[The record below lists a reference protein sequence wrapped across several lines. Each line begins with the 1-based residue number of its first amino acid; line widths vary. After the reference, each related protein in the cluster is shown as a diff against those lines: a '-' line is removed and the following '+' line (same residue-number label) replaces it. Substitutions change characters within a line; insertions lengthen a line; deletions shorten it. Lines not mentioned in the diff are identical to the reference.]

1 MGLDRGMARIVMG
14 VGTSHTPM
22 LTLGSDDWVHR
33 AADDLKN
40 MRLNQSDGTW
50 ISYSDL
56 LEKVGDRY
64 ADAITPTALAQA
76 EADCQ
81 NALDRL
87 RDEIAAIAPD
97 VIVIVGDDQAE
108 LFGPDNLPVIS
119 IFYGDEV
126 VTHDRWGDDS
136 YPAWAKSMGRGYAM
150 DAVHC
155 FPGAPALARDLI
167 AGMMARDIDVAT
179 SSEVIDPHRAGFGHA
194 FGFIVKRLLGDR
206 PVPIIPILINTYYP
220 PNVPSAARCHDM
232 GRALRDAIQA
242 SPLNLRV
249 AVVASGGLSHFIVDE
264 ELDTRV
270 IAGFSPDKAHLLRDL
285 PAGALMSGSSE
296 ILNWVVTAGAVD
308 HLPMR
313 WLYYLPLHRTPAGTG
328 VGAAFAV
335 WAAEEEGRGHV
346 PA

>member
-1 MGLDRGMARIVMG
+1 
-14 VGTSHTPM
+14 M

-40 MRLNQSDGTW
+40 ERLNQSDGSW
-50 ISYSDL
+50 ISYTDL
-56 LEKVGDRY
+56 LDKVGDRY
-64 ADAITPTALAQA
+64 SDAISPEALAAA
-76 EADCQ
+76 ETACQ
-81 NALDRL
+81 DALDRL
-87 RDEIAAIAPD
+87 RDSIAAIAPD
-97 VIVIVGDDQAE
+97 VIVIVGDDQSE

-119 IFYGDEV
+119 IFYGEEV
-126 VTHDRWGDDS
+126 VTHDRWGDDT
-136 YPAWAKSMGRGYAM
+136 YPGWARSMGRGYAM
-150 DAVHC
+150 DAVHS
-155 FPGAPALARDLI
+155 FPGAPALARDVI
-167 AGMMARDIDVAT
+167 TGMMARNIDVAT
-179 SSEVIDPHRAGFGHA
+179 SARVVDPHRAGFGHA

-206 PVPIIPILINTYYP
+206 PVPVIPILINTYYP

-232 GRALRDAIQA
+232 GRALRAAIEA
-242 SPLNLRV
+242 SSLDLRV

-264 ELDTRV
+264 ELDARV
-270 IAGFSPDKAHLLRDL
+270 IEGFAPDKAHLLREL

-313 WLYYLPLHRTPAGTG
+313 WLEYLPLHRTPAGTG

-335 WAAEEEGRGHV
+335 WAAAGEGCADV